1 MTAPPST
8 GPAITAIPVIPPK
21 IPSAVPRRSGGNAAE
36 RSDRLI
42 GATIAAPTPWIVR
55 AAISQP
61 TLGESA
67 QPIDASTNSAI
78 PPAYIVRRPIRSP
91 ITDAVI
97 SSTAK
102 LSP

>member
-1 MTAPPST
+1 M
-8 GPAITAIPVIPPK
+8 IPPK
-21 IPSAVPRRSGGNAAE
+21 IPRAVPRRSGGNAAE

-42 GATIAAPTPWIVR
+42 GATIAAPTPCTVR

-61 TLGESA
+61 TVGESA
-67 QPIDASTNSAI
+67 QPIDASTNNAI
-78 PPAYIVRRPIRSP
+78 PAAYIVRRPMRSP